1 MIRGVLKRET
11 RQSLI
16 RVAVLLFLVC
26 CTSEK
31 KNSWMDPPE
40 MAPEFSLES
49 LSDTSV
55 AMDDLLGNTVII
67 DFWATWCA
75 PCVKQVPVLNKFMDD
90 NRGKGVEVIG
100 ISVDS
105 KGWNVIRPFVQKH
118 QIRYTVL
125 LGDESLAQSY
135 GALGF
140 PATFVVAP
148 SGKISHV
155 HFGVISLS
163 ELSNAVE
170 KANKGF

>member
-55 AMDDLLGNTVII
+55 AMDD
-67 DFWATWCA
+67 
-75 PCVKQVPVLNKFMDD
+75 
-90 NRGKGVEVIG
+90 
-100 ISVDS
+100 
-105 KGWNVIRPFVQKH
+105 
-118 QIRYTVL
+118 
-125 LGDESLAQSY
+125 
-135 GALGF
+135 
-140 PATFVVAP
+140 
-148 SGKISHV
+148 
-155 HFGVISLS
+155 
-163 ELSNAVE
+163 
-170 KANKGF
+170 